1 MVLRKKQYMYELW
14 VQMDGKFSPS
24 VKMNEVP
31 AMPQA
36 GLVRISEKN
45 KFSPSGT
52 LRVTNIRRASTVLWR
67 MQKSERPCIQ
77 GALLGREDRM
87 SRNRLTPTIPIVRY

>member
-52 LRVTNIRRASTVLWR
+52 LRVTNIHGSLRGASTVLWR
-67 MQKSERPCIQ
+67 MQKSESPCLQ

-87 SRNRLTPTIPIVRY
+87 SGTG